1 MNIAFISD
9 KGGASK
15 TTYTRIV
22 AEYFKYNLPKA
33 LTGNLYSDVEKELI
47 AKKDFDL
54 TKLVINNVTNH
65 EVSVKRYIKYF
76 TAIVDIRTNNDAMFS
91 NSLACKSD
99 NKYISLYDIGA
110 DVYPL
115 LLTYEKTTEG
125 ELFFN
130 N

>member
-1 MNIAFISD
+1 
-9 KGGASK
+9 
-15 TTYTRIV
+15 
-22 AEYFKYNLPKA
+22 
-33 LTGNLYSDVEKELI
+33 
-47 AKKDFDL
+47 
-54 TKLVINNVTNH
+54 
-65 EVSVKRYIKYF
+65 
-76 TAIVDIRTNNDAMFS
+76 MFS

-130 N
+130 NLDVISPFASIAIIKKDKG

>member
-91 NSLACKSD
+91 KFSCM
-99 NKYISLYDIGA
+99 
-110 DVYPL
+110 
-115 LLTYEKTTEG
+115 
-125 ELFFN
+125 
-130 N
+130 